1 MYVCACCHGD
11 CRLLSRMAGMK
22 EQQFTEEK
30 PLLPEQRGVDSD
42 MVSPPA
48 LFTVCVSSV

>member
-1 MYVCACCHGD
+1 
-11 CRLLSRMAGMK
+11 MK

-42 MVSPPA
+42 MVSRPVYLPCV
-48 LFTVCVSSV
+48 LFVAINLPVL

>member
-1 MYVCACCHGD
+1 
-11 CRLLSRMAGMK
+11 MK

-42 MVSPPA
+42 MVSPLA
-48 LFTVCVSSV
+48 FLTRVCVL

>member
-1 MYVCACCHGD
+1 
-11 CRLLSRMAGMK
+11 MK

-42 MVSPPA
+42 VVSAPT
-48 LFTVCVSSV
+48 LFTSCPPVVINPDVAR

>member
-1 MYVCACCHGD
+1 
-11 CRLLSRMAGMK
+11 MK

-42 MVSPPA
+42 MVSPPGLFFYFEGTA
-48 LFTVCVSSV
+48 LEVSEMFALIMAYN